1 MGAGAN
7 LAGTECGESLRHVWR
22 QTLRSHRRIS
32 SNERLAAVAWLAD
45 AGHCGWL
52 SSLRPLACGRI
63 RLAWHGRGSSW
74 HGDGS
79 RLAILADGQTTPAGL
94 AFGFSVRNSELRI
107 GRLDALAFGPCD
119 WLGGSVVLRPDV
131 VALANQGQR
140 MNWSL
145 WLELHLHFCMLSLL
159 AVGGALAI
167 VPEMHRYLVND
178 LQLLSE
184 TAFSQSVTLAQI
196 APGPNILL
204 VGVMGWNIGLQA
216 AGGFEAGGVAMATA
230 LLMALS
236 LLTAAV
242 LPSSLLSYFMVKWL
256 HLHQHALSVRAFK
269 AGMVPL
275 VMGLMISAGWLLQTA
290 SNPQMD
296 WRLLLVCVASM
307 LIVLFTRVHLLWLML
322 GGALAGAA
330 LGM

>member
-1 MGAGAN
+1 M
-7 LAGTECGESLRHVWR
+7 
-22 QTLRSHRRIS
+22 
-32 SNERLAAVAWLAD
+32 
-45 AGHCGWL
+45 
-52 SSLRPLACGRI
+52 
-63 RLAWHGRGSSW
+63 
-74 HGDGS
+74 
-79 RLAILADGQTTPAGL
+79 
-94 AFGFSVRNSELRI
+94 
-107 GRLDALAFGPCD
+107 
-119 WLGGSVVLRPDV
+119 

-216 AGGFEAGGVAMATA
+216 AGGFEAGGVAMVTG
-230 LLMALS
+230 LLMALT

-256 HLHQHALSVRAFK
+256 HLHQHAQSVRAFK

-290 SNPQMD
+290 SNAQMD
-296 WRLLLVCVASM
+296 WRLLLVCIASM

-322 GGALAGAA
+322 GGALAGAV
-330 LGM
+330 LGL